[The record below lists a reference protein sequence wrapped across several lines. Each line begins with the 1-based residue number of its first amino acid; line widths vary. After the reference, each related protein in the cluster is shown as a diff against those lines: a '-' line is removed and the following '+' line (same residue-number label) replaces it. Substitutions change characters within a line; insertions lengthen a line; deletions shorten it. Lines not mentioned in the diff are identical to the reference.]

1 MQPTSVTINIDYDN
15 GTSEEIVL
23 VTDKSLEIKR
33 KGQAFAIKGLQP
45 EEELDPEPETYST
58 EVGPEVEA

>member
-23 VTDKSLEIKR
+23 VADKSLEIKR

-45 EEELDPEPETYST
+45 EEEPEPEEELES
-58 EVGPEVEA
+58 EVEA